1 MVKYMEIFN
10 IKNLLRVVAVVAVCA
25 MSVGAHAEY
34 SGGDDDDDY
43 NDCQYFS
50 PAYAL
55 CTVHSYNAGMAK
67 SPTDASQAA
76 EMNRIIALKSTVI
89 AQQMKQQYDVLN
101 AMVKRFKTQLEK
113 AVLTSKMEVLTG
125 NASGSSSSGGSS
137 SANNNGLAEAEDCGL
152 LDKANIYDCLLRNLG
167 KVEKAADKNIGNARK
182 QLQND
187 MEIAHAYKMCNQG
200 DNTSSCQG
208 ESKCRNIGNKQGLVN
223 CVKALRYSINNAK
236 ADYEDSRA
244 KNRNPWGN

>member
-1 MVKYMEIFN
+1 MVKCKELFN
-10 IKNLLRVVAVVAVCA
+10 IKNLLRVIAVVAVCT
-25 MSVGAHAEY
+25 MSAGAYAY

-67 SPTDASQAA
+67 NPTDASQIA
-76 EMNRIIALKSTVI
+76 EMNRVIALKSTVI

-125 NASGSSSSGGSS
+125 NTSGSSSSDSSS
-137 SANNNGLAEAEDCGL
+137 SANNDGLANADDCYAVR
-152 LDKANIYDCLLRNLG
+152 DQADVYDCLAKNLT
-167 KVEKAADKNIGNARK
+167 KINQAVEKDTANARK
-182 QLQND
+182 QLKHD
-187 MEIAHAYKMCNQG
+187 MEIMSSYLIDYDKTTCP
-200 DNTSSCQG
+200 DNISVKNAIK
-208 ESKCRNIGNKQGLVN
+208 KCVQHLQIKVRIAKQDFETKN
-223 CVKALRYSINNAK
+223 AQARRYR
-236 ADYEDSRA
+236 DY
-244 KNRNPWGN
+244 